1 SDFVEDGFTRQ
12 WIQLRNEVKSRGVPQ
27 EPRLDLVC
35 RVHALPSHRHT
46 ELRHAHEFLR
56 EWHMAREKDPN
67 SRLAS
72 GFENLKH
79 LSVICWPFSICFTIP
94 TCMSYTT
101 KANRARPHGLLVAAG
116 CT

>member
-1 SDFVEDGFTRQ
+1 
-12 WIQLRNEVKSRGVPQ
+12 
-27 EPRLDLVC
+27 
-35 RVHALPSHRHT
+35 
-46 ELRHAHEFLR
+46 
-56 EWHMAREKDPN
+56 MAREKDPN

-101 KANRARPHGLLVAAG
+101 KTNRARPHGLLVAAG
-116 CT
+116 CTPVDKQLGSYPLDEQSRNR